1 MTQQTIQEQIQ
12 SSLESGKPVL
22 IKASASWC
30 HPCKTIAPVVDKLQT
45 ELQDEVTI
53 ISVDVDEEPKFCAE
67 KRIRGV
73 PTFIWIDT
81 EKEVSRTGLTNKNLI
96 EKFIE
101 EMKG

>member
-1 MTQQTIQEQIQ
+1 MTTTIQQQIQ
-12 SSLESGKPVL
+12 TSLEANKPVL
-22 IKASASWC
+22 IKFSAIWC
-30 HPCKTIAPVVDKLQT
+30 NPCKMIAPVVDKLQT

-73 PTFIWIDT
+73 PTFIWIDS
-81 EKEVSRTGLTNKNLI
+81 EKEVSRAGLTNKNLI

-101 EMKG
+101 EMKS